1 MDTMTETTRMGR
13 RGTIVIP
20 AALRRRVGLEEGT
33 LVVAEVRDDGIL
45 LRPAVALPIEMYTPE
60 RKAEFLLNT
69 ATDKRDYQRA
79 VAAVRELGVDPATV
93 PHKRR

>member
-1 MDTMTETTRMGR
+1 MTETTRMGR

-20 AALRRRVGLEEGT
+20 ATLRRRVGLEEGT

-60 RKAEFLLNT
+60 RKAEFLLNA
-69 ATDKRDYQRA
+69 ATDKRDYNRA
-79 VAAVRELGVDPATV
+79 VAAVRELGVDPGWV
-93 PHKRR
+93 QIFRG